1 MIATELCASD
11 WVQIIRG
18 EFVESP
24 GLHVTRPQAQRLW
37 GLDAVRCD
45 ALLDALVASGFL
57 RRTPK
62 GGYARTD
69 SGH

>member
-1 MIATELCASD
+1 MFAAELCAAD
-11 WVQIIRG
+11 WAQIVRG

-24 GLHVTRPQAQRLW
+24 GLHVTKPQAQRLW
-37 GLDAVRCD
+37 GLDPVRCD
-45 ALLDALVASGFL
+45 ALLEALVASGFL

-62 GGYARTD
+62 GSYARAD